1 MKFFSRKGASEATMP
16 ARITN
21 EEADVNDEKDCTSVW
36 MLDLMSGQWIP
47 LSCGILGMSVASAM
61 NLLFPRMMGKAID
74 VATGRPPPLN
84 LSSKGF
90 FAVVISSFVTG
101 AIASFV
107 RVYSLG
113 LVAERVALRLRQDL
127 YQSLLYQKYAFYQER
142 KVGELVTRL
151 SDDCQVTANA
161 LVDVLASGFR
171 SLNSAIGGS
180 AMLFSISPKLT
191 LVSLSILPLVGSTA
205 MIFSKFS
212 SKLAKKHQD
221 ELAHMTGIAEEKLNN
236 ILTVKLYTAETYEEK
251 VFRGKNR
258 QVLKTALKAKAA
270 QGLFMSGLSIS
281 VNLSLYSVLYFGGS
295 LVARKEMTIGALTS
309 FALYSGFMGLG
320 FSKLASCV
328 GDFRRVRQSSQSLLK
343 LLKSL
348 PSSIEAQGNEKVP
361 SIQGHVAFRNVS
373 FYYPSRPELMVLKN
387 ISLEINPG
395 EIVAVV
401 SKSGSGKSTLASLM
415 TKLIEPVSGGVYL
428 DGKNISSLDTI
439 WLRRQIGVV
448 IQDPSLFAG
457 SIADNITYGSDA
469 VDVERILEVSKAAH
483 VHEFASELVQ
493 QYDTFVGAK
502 GSTFSGG
509 QKQRI
514 AIARALYKQAK
525 ILIFDEAT
533 SFLDNQS
540 ENIVR
545 EALETASQDRS
556 VFIIAH
562 RIHTIKQ
569 ASRILVLDQ
578 GEIVETG
585 KYGELNIEG
594 TRFYELVHRRA
605 DA

>member
-1 MKFFSRKGASEATMP
+1 MNFFSRKRASDKSIAKLKVQDKSD
-16 ARITN
+16 N
-21 EEADVNDEKDCTSVW
+21 NDGKDGNSVW
-36 MLDLMSGQWIP
+36 MLDLMSGQWFP
-47 LSCGILGMSVASAM
+47 LSCGIFGMSVASAM

-74 VATGRPPPLN
+74 VATGRPPPLG
-84 LSSKGF
+84 LSCKGF
-90 FAVVISSFVTG
+90 FAIVVSSFVTG

-113 LVAERVALRLRQDL
+113 LVAERVALRLRQNL
-127 YQSLLYQKYAFYQER
+127 YRSLLYQNYAFYQQR

-180 AMLFSISPKLT
+180 AMLLTISPKLT

-221 ELAHMTGIAEEKLNN
+221 ELARMTGIAEEKLNN

-251 VFRGKNR
+251 IFSKKNQ
-258 QVLKTALKAKAA
+258 QVLVTAMKAKAA
-270 QGLFMSGLSIS
+270 QGLFMGGLSMS

-295 LVARKEMTIGALTS
+295 LVAKNEMTIGSLTS

-328 GDFRRVRQSSQSLLK
+328 GDFKRMRRSSQSLLN
-343 LLKSL
+343 LLKFS
-348 PSSIEAQGNEKVP
+348 PSSKEVQSNETLTPVQGSVE
-361 SIQGHVAFRNVS
+361 FRNVC
-373 FYYPSRPELMVLKN
+373 FYYPSRPEIMVLKN
-387 ISLEINPG
+387 ISLEITPG

-401 SKSGSGKSTLASLM
+401 GKSGSGKSTLASLI
-415 TKLIEPVSGGVYL
+415 TKLIEPVDGEVYL
-428 DGKNISSLDTI
+428 DGKNIASLDTI

-448 IQDPSLFAG
+448 IQDASLFAG
-457 SIADNITYGSDA
+457 SIADNITYGSDEI
-469 VDVERILEVSKAAH
+469 DMERIVEVSKAAH

-540 ENIVR
+540 ENVVR
-545 EALETASQDRS
+545 EALQTAAQDRS
-556 VFIIAH
+556 VLIIAH
-562 RIHTIKQ
+562 RMHTIKQ
-569 ASRILVLDQ
+569 ASRIIVLDK

-585 KYGELNIEG
+585 KYGELNVEG
-594 TRFYELVHRRA
+594 RRFFELVHSRA
-605 DA
+605 YS